1 MSEAFL
7 ARFMCP
13 YSRMGVKS
21 DSLKEGEQLTNRG
34 GGKGRLA
41 WIFFFPVPLQSKP
54 FETLQPWVENS
65 ICTDVSLPCPFV
77 LAENMGPQHVC
88 GKQTQPRLNLLERM
102 YFLEIDDKH
111 LP

>member
-21 DSLKEGEQLTNRG
+21 DRLKEGEQLTNRG

-54 FETLQPWVENS
+54 FETLHSWAENF
-65 ICTDVSLPCPFV
+65 ICTDISLPCPFV
-77 LAENMGPQHVC
+77 LAANRGSQHVH
-88 GKQTQPRLNLLERM
+88 R
-102 YFLEIDDKH
+102 
-111 LP
+111 

>member
-41 WIFFFPVPLQSKP
+41 WIFFFLFLCSQNPLRL
-54 FETLQPWVENS
+54 FTLRLKISFAQTFP
-65 ICTDVSLPCPFV
+65 SLV
-77 LAENMGPQHVC
+77 L
-88 GKQTQPRLNLLERM
+88 L
-102 YFLEIDDKH
+102 F
-111 LP
+111 

>member
-7 ARFMCP
+7 ARFLCP

-21 DSLKEGEQLTNRG
+21 DSLKEGEKLTNKG

-54 FETLQPWVENS
+54 FETFHSWVENF
-65 ICTDVSLPCPFV
+65 ICTDTSFPCPFV
-77 LAENMGPQHVC
+77 LAVSMGPQHVH
-88 GKQTQPRLNLLERM
+88 GKQTRPMLNLLEKNVFSRNR
-102 YFLEIDDKH
+102 
-111 LP
+111 